1 MFKQKDK
8 GTSQSRLYSLLEGT
22 GAADRAQP
30 QDGVRPHGLAITVAR
45 MGTSPQRRQN
55 DRAPGHVQT
64 TTHDSTS
71 EKYMEVGRHGRCR
84 TSDPRRG

>member
-8 GTSQSRLYSLLEGT
+8 GTSQSQLYSLLEGM
-22 GAADRAQP
+22 GVVDRAQP

-45 MGTSPQRRQN
+45 MGTSSQRRQN

-64 TTHDSTS
+64 TTQDSAW
-71 EKYMEVGRHGRCR
+71 EKYMEVNV
-84 TSDPRRG
+84 